1 MLLCFVDVLRGA
13 QLMSSPARNQPPGLC
28 RQFALKWA
36 LGVVAEI
43 EEDSQIGTKV
53 RMRMAMVWG
62 EEICST
68 LLDGGFIAEGC

>member
-1 MLLCFVDVLRGA
+1 MNRVCVGYCVGWFAERDLRVA
-13 QLMSSPARNQPPGLC
+13 PPIWPPAWNQPPGLC

-53 RMRMAMVWG
+53 RM
-62 EEICST
+62 
-68 LLDGGFIAEGC
+68 